1 MGVVLQHEEIA
12 MSDWNPTLYRQ
23 FEDERTRPARE
34 LLARVMVEAP
44 AKVVDL
50 GCGPGNSTELLA
62 ARYPGAELLGI
73 DNSAAM
79 LAEARQR
86 VPGARFE
93 EQNIESWA
101 PAAPVDVVYANA
113 ALQWVPDHKILVPR
127 LFNVV
132 APGGVLAFQMPDN
145 ADEPTHRL
153 MRSTA
158 MEPEFAGIIGDASA
172 VRTKILPVT
181 WYYDLLAGQAA
192 AVEVWRTVYYHVM
205 DSAEAIVTW
214 LRATGL
220 RPFID
225 PLPDD
230 LRASFLKI
238 YTAKIAAAY
247 PAHAGGKLLLAFPRM
262 FVVARRG

>member
-1 MGVVLQHEEIA
+1 

-62 ARYPGAELLGI
+62 ARYPGAEVLGI

-79 LAEARQR
+79 LAEARHR
-86 VPGARFE
+86 VPAARFE
-93 EQNIESWA
+93 EQNIGSWA

-113 ALQWVPDHKILVPR
+113 ALQWVPDHKILIPK
-127 LFNVV
+127 LFEAV
-132 APGGVLAFQMPDN
+132 APGGALAFQMPDN
-145 ADEPTHRL
+145 LDEPSHVL
-153 MRSTA
+153 MRETA
-158 MEPEFAGIIGDASA
+158 ADGPWADTIGDAAA
-172 VRTKILPVT
+172 VQSKILAASG
-181 WYYDLLAGQAA
+181 YYDLLAGAA
-192 AVEVWRTVYYHVM
+192 AEVDVWRTVYHHPM
-205 DSAEAIVTW
+205 ASPEAIVTW

-225 PLPDD
+225 RLPED
-230 LRASFLKI
+230 LRAGFSAA
-238 YTAKIAAAY
+238 YTARIAAAY
-247 PAHAGGKLLLAFPRM
+247 PVRAGEKLLLAFPRL
-262 FVVARRG
+262 FVVARRA